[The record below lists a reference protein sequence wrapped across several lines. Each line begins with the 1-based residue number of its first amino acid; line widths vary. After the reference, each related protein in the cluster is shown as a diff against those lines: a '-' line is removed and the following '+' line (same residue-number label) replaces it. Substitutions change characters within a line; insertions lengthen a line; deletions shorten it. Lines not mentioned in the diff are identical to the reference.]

1 MYKLFFIFLTFIIL
15 DLIYLNFSKNIY
27 ESAMNI
33 NYSNIKVIPAIISW
47 SSLIISYYFIVQEPL
62 ENIYLRSTILAL
74 GIYGVY
80 NATNLAILTNYT
92 TELAIRDTLWGLSL
106 FSIVTFIFNFS
117 G

>member
-15 DLIYLNFSKNIY
+15 DLIYLNFSKNVY
-27 ESAMNI
+27 ETSMNI
-33 NYSNIKVIPAIISW
+33 NYNNIKLIPAIISW
-47 SSLIISYYFIVQEPL
+47 SSLIISYYYIVQEPL
-62 ENIYLRSTILAL
+62 ENIYLRSAMLAL

-106 FSIVTFIFNFS
+106 FIVVTFIFNFF
-117 G
+117 